1 MVISETH
8 PSHSA
13 SAHQWQFG
21 GSEGASIAI
30 NGNHLPII
38 KVEERRRSHQW
49 QLGGREG
56 ASIAIKGN
64 HLPIIEVEERRR
76 GMGSWD
82 PRLGLLESR
91 RPRARACGEVRA
103 RRGERLHADPQ
114 RLRAGGHERVR
125 AVMSTCMHPRRPRA
139 RTGTEPSVAIS
150 GNQWPS
156 ARTGTEQCSRS
167 ADVRRIQP
175 LVARSVPVGKG
186 APW

>member
-13 SAHQWQFG
+13 SAHYGAHNRGRGATPKPSVAVG

-30 NGNHLPII
+30 N
-38 KVEERRRSHQW
+38 
-49 QLGGREG
+49 
-56 ASIAIKGN
+56 GN

-82 PRLGLLESR
+82 PRLGSLESR
-91 RPRARACGEVRA
+91 RPRARTCGQVRA
-103 RRGERLHADPQ
+103 RRGEHLHAAPAATSAYGDIAISGNQ
-114 RLRAGGHERVR
+114 WQ
-125 AVMSTCMHPRRPRA
+125 
-139 RTGTEPSVAIS
+139 SVAIS
-150 GNQWPS
+150 GNQWPR
-156 ARTGTEQCSRS
+156 ARTGTEQCCRS
-167 ADVRRIQP
+167 ADVRRVQP

>member
-8 PSHSA
+8 PLHSA
-13 SAHQWQFG
+13 SAHQWQWG
-21 GSEGASIAI
+21 GS
-30 NGNHLPII
+30 
-38 KVEERRRSHQW
+38 
-49 QLGGREG
+49 EG

-64 HLPIIEVEERRR
+64 HLPIIEVEERCR

-91 RPRARACGEVRA
+91 RPRARTCGEVRA

-114 RLRAGGHERVR
+114 RLRAGGYERVR
-125 AVMSTCMHPRRPRA
+125 AVVSTCMHPRRPRA

-150 GNQWPS
+150 GNQRPS

-186 APW
+186 ALW

>member
-13 SAHQWQFG
+13 SAHYGAHNRGRGATPKPSVAVG
-21 GSEGASIAI
+21 GS
-30 NGNHLPII
+30 
-38 KVEERRRSHQW
+38 
-49 QLGGREG
+49 EG

-91 RPRARACGEVRA
+91 RPRARTCGQVRA
-103 RRGERLHADPQ
+103 RRGEHLHAAPAATSAYGDRAFSGNQWQSVAICGNQ
-114 RLRAGGHERVR
+114 RP
-125 AVMSTCMHPRRPRA
+125 SA
-139 RTGTEPSVAIS
+139 RTGTEQSVAIS
-150 GNQWPS
+150 GNQWPR
-156 ARTGTEQCSRS
+156 ARTGTEQCCRS
-167 ADVRRIQP
+167 ADVRRVQP

>member
-13 SAHQWQFG
+13 SAHYGAHNRGRGATPKPSVAVG

-38 KVEERRRSHQW
+38 
-49 QLGGREG
+49 
-56 ASIAIKGN
+56 
-64 HLPIIEVEERRR
+64 EVEERRR
-76 GMGSWD
+76 GMGGRD

-103 RRGERLHADPQ
+103 RRGEHLHADPQ
-114 RLRAGGHERVR
+114 RLKAGGYERVC
-125 AVMSTCMHPRRPRA
+125 AVVSTYMHPRRPRA

-150 GNQWPS
+150 GNH
-156 ARTGTEQCSRS
+156 
-167 ADVRRIQP
+167 
-175 LVARSVPVGKG
+175 
-186 APW
+186 

>member
-13 SAHQWQFG
+13 SAHYGAHNRGRGATPKPSVAVG

-30 NGNHLPII
+30 N
-38 KVEERRRSHQW
+38 
-49 QLGGREG
+49 
-56 ASIAIKGN
+56 GN

-82 PRLGLLESR
+82 PRLGSLESR
-91 RPRARACGEVRA
+91 RPRARTCGQVRA
-103 RRGERLHADPQ
+103 RRGEHLHAAPAATSAYGD
-114 RLRAGGHERVR
+114 RAISGNQWQSVAIRGHQRVR
-125 AVMSTCMHPRRPRA
+125 GQSNQWQSVAI
-139 RTGTEPSVAIS
+139 GGNQWQSVAIS
-150 GNQWPS
+150 GNQWPR
-156 ARTGTEQCSRS
+156 ARTGTEQCCRS
-167 ADVRRIQP
+167 ADVRRVQP